1 MQTFLPYAD
10 LAVSCR
16 VLDDK
21 RLGKQRVEVFQV
33 LRALTWPTYAWKSH
47 PAVRMWRGF
56 VPGLVRYGVESC
68 RAWTDRGYGDNLL
81 PQLLAWSGGEVPHDP
96 ELPPWFGVEALH
108 LSHRSNLLRKD
119 PAHYRPLFGDEP
131 DDLPYL
137 WPPDL
142 FPQWPLREG
151 LGVEPWPWQS
161 DAVKHVA
168 DGHDVLL
175 VARTGATTAG
185 VLAGQQ
191 RHHLTGLPTAVVAPP
206 LGPPAGPVPA
216 FPPPPRVERAAP
228 EPVSIARDPGPADL
242 AAMAAEAE
250 PSSWLFRP
258 SVPERPLGLVVLEQ
272 ADRLAPQPLM
282 DAPVLALVH
291 RTDDPGALTSR
302 LRDPVH
308 VGGGWDVAAHLVSE
322 TGRPRDL
329 VARQPGPVLV
339 RVDDRRAADRLITAL
354 RALDRRATSWDAGMR
369 ASRAAEA
376 IAAWRTRR
384 LDVLVATDQ
393 PPLGRVRPATYVDL
407 LGPDGR
413 RDRVELAAAPRAV
426 WPAEDDVG
434 CLRRALLAP
443 YGEPVDVPCGR
454 CSACEP

>member
-21 RLGKQRVEVFQV
+21 RLGKQRVETFQV

-68 RAWTDRGYGDNLL
+68 LAWTARGYGDNLL
-81 PQLLAWSGGEVPHDP
+81 PQLLAWSGGEVPQDP

-108 LSHRSNLLRKD
+108 RSHRSNLLRKD
-119 PAHYRPLFGDEP
+119 PEHYRPLFGDEP

-137 WPPDL
+137 WPPDV
-142 FPQWPLREG
+142 FPQWPLRDG
-151 LGVEPWPWQS
+151 LGIEPTPWQA
-161 DAVKHVA
+161 DAVKHVG

-185 VLAGQQ
+185 VLAGQR

-206 LGPPAGPVPA
+206 LGPPAGPVPD
-216 FPPPPRVERAAP
+216 FPPPVRVQRPAA
-228 EPVSIARDPGPADL
+228 EQVSIARDPGPAEL
-242 AAMAAEAE
+242 AAIAAEAA
-250 PSSWLFRP
+250 PPAWLFRRE
-258 SVPERPLGLVVLEQ
+258 VPTTPVGLVVLEQ
-272 ADRLAPQPLM
+272 ADRLPPQPLPH
-282 DAPVLALVH
+282 APVLALVH
-291 RTDDPGALTSR
+291 RTDDPGALAAR
-302 LRDPVH
+302 LRDPVV
-308 VGGGWDVAAHLVSE
+308 VGGGWDVAAFLAGE
-322 TGRPRDL
+322 QGRPREV
-329 VARQPGPVLV
+329 VARQQGPTLV
-339 RVDDRRAADRLITAL
+339 RVDDRRTADRLVTAL
-354 RALDRRATSWDAGMR
+354 RGLGRRASSWDRDMR

-376 IAAWRTRR
+376 VSLWRTRR
-384 LDVLVATDQ
+384 LDVLVATDL

-407 LGPDGR
+407 LDDDGR
-413 RDRVELAAAPRAV
+413 RDRVEAAGAPRAV
-426 WPAEDDVG
+426 WLTEQAT
-434 CLRRALLAP
+434 CLRRALLSP

-454 CSACEP
+454 CSACER